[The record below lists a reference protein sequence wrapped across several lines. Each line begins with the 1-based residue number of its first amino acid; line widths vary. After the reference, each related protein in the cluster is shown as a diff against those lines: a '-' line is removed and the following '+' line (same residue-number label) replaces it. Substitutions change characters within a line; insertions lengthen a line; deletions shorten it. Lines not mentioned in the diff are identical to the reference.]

1 METLNQ
7 ALKSSSLKQRD
18 LITVIIGI
26 MGAGKTTLICRLL
39 RTKLPKRYS
48 STGVANKAFR
58 GLVRRIAK
66 MGSLEMVTN
75 EKILQFLA
83 PLFLAGLPVADIVSL
98 AQSFMEEEAPEP
110 SSSPS
115 EDTHPHTQLPTPPP
129 SPLPTAATAS
139 PSSASSSSAAA
150 SQMPRS
156 QIEKSHAS
164 EAMVGLLQSS
174 SASEEGMVLE
184 LLHVVDTGG
193 QPEFMEVMPCL
204 MNNSHIVVLVLNL
217 AQPLDAYPHV
227 TYHEDGRAFKHPV
240 RSVLTN
246 RQLILQAARTMQAKR
261 STRRG
266 GQRSKII
273 VVGSHRDKVWL
284 KSRTIAAVNR
294 ELKSILLPMFEEE
307 LMVYRS
313 HDEILFPVNSLT
325 PNREDERVLEEI
337 RQSIS
342 GSGVGEEIDIPPSF
356 FMFEQDTIRYAKQQG
371 REMVSFDEC
380 VEIGN
385 PLKMGR
391 EVVRG
396 ALNYFHQHNIFLY
409 FPKVLPEL
417 VFTDPQAPLDFVNT
431 IVAFSYKVLA
441 GVFPGLPAE
450 YAISLKNAIITEEM
464 LQHKSLSSL
473 FIPNLYQTQHAI
485 ELFTHL
491 CVIAPLSDGK
501 SQSEGQ
507 QSRDADQPTPKAST
521 TSNLR
526 YLMPSLLKDVPDIR
540 RFLPQSSVAVFVVRF
555 SDDVVPNG
563 TFGGSIARLLS
574 AHGWEVCPKE
584 DGTPQCLA
592 HNIVSLHD
600 PTMPAQIS
608 YANTTRH
615 FELHVSCLDS
625 EEYASIFPRIRN
637 TIFSAIR
644 HTFSVMR
651 FEDVTIQDAFLCQF
665 CSSKSTRHAATLHH
679 LEHNSFLKCTLNGS
693 VSKLNES
700 HKIWIQGE
708 EGRREG
714 GREGGRE
721 EKGVWWVW
729 A

>member
-1 METLNQ
+1 M
-7 ALKSSSLKQRD
+7 
-18 LITVIIGI
+18 
-26 MGAGKTTLICRLL
+26 C
-39 RTKLPKRYS
+39 
-48 STGVANKAFR
+48 
-58 GLVRRIAK
+58 IA
-66 MGSLEMVTN
+66 
-75 EKILQFLA
+75 
-83 PLFLAGLPVADIVSL
+83 
-98 AQSFMEEEAPEP
+98 
-110 SSSPS
+110 
-115 EDTHPHTQLPTPPP
+115 
-129 SPLPTAATAS
+129 
-139 PSSASSSSAAA
+139 
-150 SQMPRS
+150 
-156 QIEKSHAS
+156 
-164 EAMVGLLQSS
+164 
-174 SASEEGMVLE
+174 
-184 LLHVVDTGG
+184 
-193 QPEFMEVMPCL
+193 
-204 MNNSHIVVLVLNL
+204 
-217 AQPLDAYPHV
+217 
-227 TYHEDGRAFKHPV
+227 
-240 RSVLTN
+240 
-246 RQLILQAARTMQAKR
+246 
-261 STRRG
+261 
-266 GQRSKII
+266 
-273 VVGSHRDKVWL
+273 
-284 KSRTIAAVNR
+284 
-294 ELKSILLPMFEEE
+294 
-307 LMVYRS
+307 
-313 HDEILFPVNSLT
+313 DEILFPVNSLT
-325 PNREDERVLEEI
+325 PDKDDEMVFQEI

-342 GSGVGEEIDIPPSF
+342 DPGLGEVIDIPPSF

-380 VEIGN
+380 MEIGLQ
-385 PLKMGR
+385 LKMGR
-391 EVVRG
+391 EVVLA
-396 ALNYFHQHNIFLY
+396 ALIYFHQHNIFLY

-491 CVIAPLSDGK
+491 CVIALLSDGK

-521 TSNLR
+521 TSNQR

-574 AHGWEVCPKE
+574 AHGWKVCLKE

-608 YANTTRH
+608 YVNTTRH
-615 FELHVSCLDS
+615 FELHVSCLDFK
-625 EEYASIFPRIRN
+625 EYPSIFPRIRN

-644 HTFSVMR
+644 HTFGVMR

-665 CSSKSTRHAATLHH
+665 CSSKSTRHAAILHH

-693 VSKLNES
+693 VSKLNDS

-708 EGRREG
+708 EEEREG

-721 EKGVWWVW
+721 GVWWVW